1 MSVFHCAA
9 CEMPHDSD
17 VTDMVVVNDEEY
29 CVHNA
34 PAPYGFP
41 SAFRV
46 TEALRLAQLAD
57 AAASWWVALR
67 PAGWTEAQHR
77 SDYAIN
83 TRTVIENDLAVAV
96 VRYRQALEAA

>member
-1 MSVFHCAA
+1 MSVFHCEA
-9 CEMPHDSD
+9 CQVPHDSD
-17 VTDMVVVNDEEY
+17 YIELVVVDDAMYCADE
-29 CVHNA
+29 A
-34 PAPYGFP
+34 PADL
-41 SAFRV
+41 SASFV
-46 TEALRLAQLAD
+46 EAAQRMAQLAD
-57 AAASWWVALR
+57 AAAAWWVALR